1 MSRLRNGLAR
11 SGEVFPFVRAGQDT
25 TPTVSHHSQQHI
37 ATNLRAIYDEL
48 VQQPLPDRFVELLAQ
63 LDTRSGKE
71 QT

>member
-1 MSRLRNGLAR
+1 M
-11 SGEVFPFVRAGQDT
+11 
-25 TPTVSHHSQQHI
+25 
-37 ATNLRAIYDEL
+37 YDEL